1 MTAQAQIEKSEVNAV
16 AALTPAEQ
24 RDAQV
29 KKLIKR
35 YAAVSG
41 GLGFIPV
48 PVLDIASISSA
59 QYAMIRDIAE
69 IYGYESTR
77 ERTRVIVSSILGGTL
92 PTALAAAGG
101 GSLVKSIPF
110 VGTIAGVIL
119 VPALASAVTIALG
132 RVFSEHFET
141 GGTLLDI
148 DADKLREHF
157 KAEFEAVKLK

>member
-1 MTAQAQIEKSEVNAV
+1 MTAQAQIEKSEANAI
-16 AALTPAEQ
+16 AALTPEEQ
-24 RDAQV
+24 RDARV

-48 PVLDIASISSA
+48 PLLDIASISSA

-69 IYGYESTR
+69 IYGYESTK
-77 ERTRVIVSSILGGTL
+77 ERTRVIVSSILGGSL
-92 PTALAAAGG
+92 PAALAAAGG

-110 VGTIAGVIL
+110 VGTIAGVVL
-119 VPALASAVTIALG
+119 VPAMASAVTIALG
-132 RVFSEHFET
+132 RVFSQHFET